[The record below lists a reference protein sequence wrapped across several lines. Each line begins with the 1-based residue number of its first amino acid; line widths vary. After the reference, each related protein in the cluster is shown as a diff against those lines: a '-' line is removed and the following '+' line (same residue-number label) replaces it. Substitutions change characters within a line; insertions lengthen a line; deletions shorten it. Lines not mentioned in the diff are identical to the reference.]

1 MKGKIII
8 FLSLSYLC
16 LFLIDLIYVWQST
29 TNSMLMCGIFFRH
42 ICFNTETIYH
52 TALLILVIIIPLGL
66 YLISK
71 EVEE

>member
-16 LFLIDLIYVWQST
+16 LFLIDLVYVWQSLSG
-29 TNSMLMCGIFFRH
+29 SMLMCGMFFWH

-52 TALLILVIIIPLGL
+52 TALLILAIIIPLGF

-71 EVEE
+71 ETK

>member
-16 LFLIDLIYVWQST
+16 LFLIDLVYVWQSLS
-29 TNSMLMCGIFFRH
+29 NSIMMCGMFFGH

-52 TALLILVIIIPLGL
+52 IALLVLVIIIPLGF

-71 EVEE
+71 EAER